1 MSGYTSGTVALPRTL
16 IGSRSDERR
25 RPGPATPLA
34 LAGFCLVALALVWV
48 VAEFV
53 PAAHTRDGVVLGHFL
68 ALNRHATI
76 NSIAEVLPHLLN
88 PLLFTVC
95 GVVFVLVAISR
106 ERPRVA
112 LAVALIMALGP
123 LSAELLKPLLAHPH
137 VQVGFTR
144 IGASSYPSGHST
156 AAGVLAMSAV
166 LVAAPR
172 VRPFIAALAAAF
184 MLAVGA
190 ALLIRAWHMPSD
202 VLGGWLLS
210 LMWVSLAVAAVRA
223 SEKRWPSHRRSSR
236 AERAG
241 AG

>member
-1 MSGYTSGTVALPRTL
+1 MSGYSSGTAALPRAL
-16 IGSRSDERR
+16 IGSRTGERR
-25 RPGPATPLA
+25 RPGAAAPLV
-34 LAGFCLVALALVWV
+34 LAGSCLAALALLWV
-48 VAEFV
+48 VAELV
-53 PAAHTRDGVVLGHFL
+53 PAVHTRDGVVLGHFL
-68 ALNRHATI
+68 ALERYSAI
-76 NSIAEVLPHLLN
+76 NSVAEVLPHLVN

-95 GVVFVLVAISR
+95 AIAFVLIAISR

-112 LAVALIMALGP
+112 LAVALIMTLGP
-123 LSAELLKPLLAHPH
+123 VSAELLKPLLAHPH

-172 VRPFIAALAAAF
+172 VRPLVAALAAVF

-210 LMWVSLAVAAVRA
+210 LMWVALAVAGVRA
-223 SEKRWPSHRRSSR
+223 SERRWPSRRR
-236 AERAG
+236 PEHAERA
-241 AG
+241 AAT